1 MGWNRTMNMQEIRAT
16 AQEPRHLTFSF
27 DRFTLDIDRGV
38 LLKGGGEVPLR
49 PKTFDVLV
57 YLVTHR
63 GQLVSRKALLNAV
76 WGGVVVTEDSVA
88 QCLLEIRKA
97 LGDTSKARVRTIRGR
112 GFRFEEP
119 VEVKRARQPRPTTN
133 FVWRL
138 ISRRRP
144 SAISMAAMILLALA
158 VAFTWTRIE
167 PAVESSAKVEALA
180 DRSAA
185 ANPPSDAY
193 RHYLKGQHYHH
204 RRGPG
209 DLERAINEFQK
220 AIEADPGLGEAHVGL
235 AGSLRV
241 QAWNNGLSLDAISD
255 RYVSL
260 LTRAL
265 ELDPYNAEAHARI
278 ACYFEEQGDMLVME
292 SHWNRAVRYGQE
304 NPLVLSMMAGVAYR
318 RFEYEQAI
326 ELQRKAVDLNP
337 VSSLNHLNLAGFLYA
352 NGQLEQSREQ
362 YLQGLNLSPDSKI
375 WVRVRL
381 MRISLL
387 LGEME
392 QAADLAMNLPE
403 GSDRDLGLALALN
416 ELGRT
421 GEAAEAIQRLSNRG
435 DVESANQLVRLYAF
449 GGEPDQAFLWLD
461 KASNAV
467 MADGRS
473 IKIKEFSRQIR
484 HSPFLRHLYGDERW
498 IAWTA
503 RLQQFD
509 TIPEHH
515 QLAVNQ

>member
-1 MGWNRTMNMQEIRAT
+1 MQEIRAS

-38 LLKGGGEVPLR
+38 LLKDSQEVPLR
-49 PKTFDVLV
+49 PKSFDVLV

-63 GQLVSRKALLNAV
+63 GQLVSREALLKAV
-76 WGGVVVTEDSVA
+76 WGDVVVTEDSVA
-88 QCLLEIRKA
+88 QCLLEIRKT
-97 LGDTSKARVRTIRGR
+97 LGTPSKARVRTIHGR

-119 VEVKRARQPRPTTN
+119 VEVNRMRQPRPVTKPL
-133 FVWRL
+133 WRL

-144 SAISMAAMILLALA
+144 SAVSVAAVFLLALA
-158 VAFTWTRIE
+158 VAFTWIRIE
-167 PAVESSAKVEALA
+167 PVIDSAAGSGALA
-180 DRSAA
+180 EAGAA
-185 ANPPSDAY
+185 ATPGPASKAY
-193 RHYLKGQHYHH
+193 RHYLRGYHYHN

-209 DLERAINEFQK
+209 DLERAIGEFEQ
-220 AIEADPGLGEAHVGL
+220 AIDADPDLAQAHVGL

-241 QAWNNGLSLDAISD
+241 QAWNDGRSLDTISK

-265 ELDPYNAEAHARI
+265 ELDPFNAEAHARI
-278 ACYFEEQGDMLVME
+278 ACYFEQRGDMLLME

-318 RFEYEQAI
+318 RFQYEQAI
-326 ELQRKAVDLNP
+326 ELQRKAVDLDP

-362 YLQGLNLSPDSKI
+362 YLQGLDLSPDSKT
-375 WVRVRL
+375 WVHVRL

-392 QAADLAMNLPE
+392 QAAGLAMKLPE

-416 ELGRT
+416 EMGRSA
-421 GEAAEAIQRLSNRG
+421 EAAEAIQRLSNRG

-449 GGEPDQAFLWLD
+449 SGEPDQAFLWLH

-473 IKIKEFSRQIR
+473 IKIKEFARQIR
-484 HSPFLRHLYGDERW
+484 HSPFVRHLYGDKRW
-498 IAWTA
+498 IAWTN
-503 RLQQFD
+503 RLQEFD
-509 TIPEHH
+509 TIPKHH
-515 QLAVNQ
+515 RLALIQ